1 MLSKIESYN
10 PQYFGVFFIDEKL
23 FFRIVGQ
30 VSGLTDRTGAVSNS
44 LHGFHIHQKVSIKT
58 SNVIPSKVLRTKLN
72 KQYNPMDVQLSTLGR
87 VILETV
93 AEMRVVISIPMAKL
107 MDPRWTR

>member
-23 FFRIVGQ
+23 YFRIVGQ

-44 LHGFHIHQKVSIKT
+44 FHGFHIHQKVSIKI
-58 SNVIPSKVLRTKLN
+58 SNVILSKVLRTKLN